1 MVGKWGIIRASA
13 LRYLLDAMNFNIE
26 RWDVEL
32 ESTFSPRLWSLVHD
46 GPVLYEALL
55 EKLAHVGLSSMD
67 LRPVAGNGSVG
78 ATGLEFRLFDNKANI
93 QLRLDSFRFQSSS
106 LESDVLGSAD
116 GVVAAIRQVLPG
128 ELRFRT
134 HTVRHGC
141 HGLVEGMKTAEFVGG
156 IVRNAPVINGFGDH
170 LGTGVVF
177 YFGEVQ
183 PTFNSA
189 LALTLDASRVVTD
202 GLFASVNVVVD
213 GSFGTVQEIWA
224 LAEEHVRTA
233 LSSVNLE
240 IA

>member
-1 MVGKWGIIRASA
+1 MK
-13 LRYLLDAMNFNIE
+13 FNIE
-26 RWDVEL
+26 RWDVGL

-55 EKLAHVGLSSMD
+55 EKLAHVGLSGMD

-78 ATGLEFRLFDNKANI
+78 ATGLEFRLFGNKANV
-93 QLRLDSFRFQSSS
+93 QLRLDSFRFQTSS
-106 LESDVLGSAD
+106 LASDVLDSAD

-134 HTVRHGC
+134 HTVWYGC
-141 HGLVEGMKTAEFVGG
+141 HGLIEGMKAAEFVGG
-156 IVRNAPVINGFGDH
+156 IVRDAPVINGFGDH

-189 LALTLDASRVVTD
+189 LTLDASRMVAD
-202 GLFASVNVVVD
+202 GLFVSVNVMVD
-213 GSFGTVQEIWA
+213 GSVGTVQEIRA

-240 IA
+240 IL